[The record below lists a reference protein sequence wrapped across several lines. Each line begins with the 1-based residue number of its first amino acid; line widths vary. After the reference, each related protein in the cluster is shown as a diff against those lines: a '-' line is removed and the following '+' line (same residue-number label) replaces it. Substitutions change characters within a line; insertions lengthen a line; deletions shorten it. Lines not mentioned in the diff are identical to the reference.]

1 MHDDTVSPKQFAKG
15 LDVMGA
21 AHEQNR
27 PRVQLNYALKPAA
40 PSNLICGFYFGIDL
54 MRIRNGRKGGRVRF
68 AWVSDAKRLLFFD

>member
-1 MHDDTVSPKQFAKG
+1 MHDDTVSLKQFAKW
-15 LDVMGA
+15 LNVMSA

-40 PSNLICGFYFGIDL
+40 PSNLICGLYFEIDL
-54 MRIRNGRKGGRVRF
+54 MRIRNGRKAGRAGL